1 MCSADSSQVTMRVG
15 TSAKLKVLKS
25 EEYAALL
32 SVLIKGFEKRIVVS
46 LELEGTCKD
55 HLVQLRSV
63 NRDIHDSIRLLRAW
77 LNLALKVSIDGETAY
92 LDNLFQCL
100 TALTVKGFFLTS
112 NLNLPFLSLKPFSL
126 ILSQQTLTESLSPS
140 WLMSSCHPPVPWSP
154 IWQDCA
160 LSLHPPRFY

>member
-15 TSAKLKVLKS
+15 TLAKLKVLKS

>member
-55 HLVQLRSV
+55 HLVQL
-63 NRDIHDSIRLLRAW
+63 
-77 LNLALKVSIDGETAY
+77 
-92 LDNLFQCL
+92 
-100 TALTVKGFFLTS
+100 
-112 NLNLPFLSLKPFSL
+112 P
-126 ILSQQTLTESLSPS
+126 
-140 WLMSSCHPPVPWSP
+140 
-154 IWQDCA
+154 
-160 LSLHPPRFY
+160 